1 MSNPASKQMADGAII
16 ARALAAPAMSE
27 RRWEAAENNRLN
39 RAHWR
44 GAMDQ
49 PVNVDIST
57 DLATLRTR
65 STYEARRNP
74 TVAGVID
81 TYSKDVSG
89 REGPMLLVVCDDP
102 DYASAAQDLWWE
114 WFQNPDVAGRIGG
127 VDYIRLWVL
136 NCFQCG
142 EFLAQKVTERDRPG
156 PGVDAAQ
163 VHPPAAARDA
173 DGAGVRAR
181 RPAGDPADRGRPPAR
196 ILHHRPDQNGGLPP
210 QHRQIQDD
218 RRAGH
223 DPRVPRHRGRPGPRD
238 PVARHPLE
246 STGELRDFD
255 AEVLDAARSAANQAV
270 FWYTEHVDAKYMP
283 VNEIADV
290 ERRQQQTGPPGWK
303 PAMLTPTQPGP
314 NYTEFRDEK
323 LRDIG
328 RPIGMPLM
336 MIKLGS
342 EEHNFSSARF
352 DGEIYKRGIACTR
365 EWLERRVLNRLV
377 TEVLREG
384 ELFATANPNWKYAA
398 LRRRPKDVEFLWIWP
413 PLAHVDPEK
422 QAAEEQTRMASGTLS
437 FDEACA
443 AAGKNPDTQIKK
455 LGEIVKKF
463 AEPPAS
469 RRRRG

>member
-1 MSNPASKQMADGAII
+1 MADGAII
-16 ARALAAPAMSE
+16 ARAARNRAMTD

-39 RAHWR
+39 QAHWR

-49 PVNVDIST
+49 PVNIDIST

-142 EFLAQKVTERDRPG
+142 EFLAQKVTERIDPG
-156 PGVDAAQ
+156 PVSMRLKSIHPRRLETPMELASAPDVQMGIRQTEDGRPLEYFITDPIKMGVFLLNTGKYKTI
-163 VHPPAAARDA
+163 AARDMIHEFLVIE
-173 DGAGVRAR
+173 DDQAR
-181 RPAGDPADRGRPPAR
+181 GIPWLAT
-196 ILHHRPDQNGGLPP
+196 
-210 QHRQIQDD
+210 
-218 RRAGH
+218 
-223 DPRVPRHRGRPGPRD
+223 
-238 PVARHPLE
+238 PLE

-352 DGEIYKRGIACTR
+352 DGEIYKRGVACTR

-377 TEVLREG
+377 DG
-384 ELFATANPNWKYAA
+384 SAP
-398 LRRRPKDVEFLWIWP
+398 
-413 PLAHVDPEK
+413 
-422 QAAEEQTRMASGTLS
+422 
-437 FDEACA
+437 
-443 AAGKNPDTQIKK
+443 
-455 LGEIVKKF
+455 
-463 AEPPAS
+463 
-469 RRRRG
+469 RGGVVRDC